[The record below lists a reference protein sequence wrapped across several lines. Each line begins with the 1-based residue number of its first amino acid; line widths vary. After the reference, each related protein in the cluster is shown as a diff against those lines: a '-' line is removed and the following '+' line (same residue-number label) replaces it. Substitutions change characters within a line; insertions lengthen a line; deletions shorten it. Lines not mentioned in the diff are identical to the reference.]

1 MTKRCKTLL
10 IILTIT
16 LLINNVFTSCCLA
29 YLNDTQTVDGIYD
42 TLQEIVPQN
51 IENQIDISDDFSQ
64 ESKEYINGGKN
75 VISNTIKVISEL
87 EKVDYNI
94 DSLDEDMKYIL
105 YNEITY
111 DKYENYIGT
120 YKDSIL
126 LALEDLK
133 GQDAQLAQ
141 EYLTKMKEA
150 FKLVYSDYTNAYYN
164 VGPEEPNE
172 YGFIEVPDEAIK
184 ATTEIENATNE
195 AVNNSGFNPQQEEIN
210 TDQGI
215 DILDG
220 VLGIITYPAKLL
232 VLLAG
237 LLAQTI
243 MSIIASTGTPNGGIW
258 LTIDNI
264 LFNQL
269 ALTDINIF
277 SDSIFLIGVGG
288 QYEQEVLS
296 TTNVLL
302 NIRISI
308 AEWYYAFRNLAI
320 AVALLMLIY
329 IGIRMAISNIAE
341 QKSKYKAML
350 TNWFVGFGLIF
361 VLHFIIIIVIRI
373 NNAIIEILA
382 KTNLTNNQDAY
393 QNVMNQLFSQSW
405 SPSFT
410 FGWASAI
417 VWVILIV
424 LTFIM
429 LIMFIKRFI
438 TVSFLALI
446 APLITITY
454 AMDKAGDN
462 KSQILNTW
470 LKEFCYNV
478 FVQVIYALSYLIFAK
493 IGIDLM
499 VTKLDFG
506 SLTLAILSILAM
518 FLGVNILK
526 QILGFNKAS
535 NLVKQLGMGVVI
547 GKTVSTAKKGFKS
560 GKEAMK
566 NNNKQQNIDTSTMP
580 MFTPSG
586 KDRETFINDIKNEKQ
601 KETLEHNQSKGNGG
615 YNRKTKTNS
624 KFKRK
629 VNNTFELLTGNLTK
643 SLGTDNI
650 KISRKDKIKIDA
662 QDILNGILKDYVIS
676 TNAEMTSNEFLN
688 KVKKLEQKPFNK
700 LTKSEVLLKAWLD
713 KTKSTEGAQQV
724 QKMIANFKDNY
735 FKE

>member
-1 MTKRCKTLL
+1 
-10 IILTIT
+10 
-16 LLINNVFTSCCLA
+16 
-29 YLNDTQTVDGIYD
+29 
-42 TLQEIVPQN
+42 
-51 IENQIDISDDFSQ
+51 
-64 ESKEYINGGKN
+64 
-75 VISNTIKVISEL
+75 
-87 EKVDYNI
+87 
-94 DSLDEDMKYIL
+94 
-105 YNEITY
+105 
-111 DKYENYIGT
+111 
-120 YKDSIL
+120 
-126 LALEDLK
+126 
-133 GQDAQLAQ
+133 
-141 EYLTKMKEA
+141 
-150 FKLVYSDYTNAYYN
+150 
-164 VGPEEPNE
+164 
-172 YGFIEVPDEAIK
+172 
-184 ATTEIENATNE
+184 
-195 AVNNSGFNPQQEEIN
+195 
-210 TDQGI
+210 
-215 DILDG
+215 
-220 VLGIITYPAKLL
+220 
-232 VLLAG
+232 
-237 LLAQTI
+237 
-243 MSIIASTGTPNGGIW
+243 
-258 LTIDNI
+258 
-264 LFNQL
+264 
-269 ALTDINIF
+269 
-277 SDSIFLIGVGG
+277 
-288 QYEQEVLS
+288 
-296 TTNVLL
+296 
-302 NIRISI
+302 
-308 AEWYYAFRNLAI
+308 
-320 AVALLMLIY
+320 
-329 IGIRMAISNIAE
+329 
-341 QKSKYKAML
+341 
-350 TNWFVGFGLIF
+350 
-361 VLHFIIIIVIRI
+361 
-373 NNAIIEILA
+373 
-382 KTNLTNNQDAY
+382 
-393 QNVMNQLFSQSW
+393 
-405 SPSFT
+405 
-410 FGWASAI
+410 
-417 VWVILIV
+417 
-424 LTFIM
+424 M

>member
-1 MTKRCKTLL
+1 M
-10 IILTIT
+10 
-16 LLINNVFTSCCLA
+16 
-29 YLNDTQTVDGIYD
+29 
-42 TLQEIVPQN
+42 
-51 IENQIDISDDFSQ
+51 
-64 ESKEYINGGKN
+64 
-75 VISNTIKVISEL
+75 

>member
-1 MTKRCKTLL
+1 M
-10 IILTIT
+10 
-16 LLINNVFTSCCLA
+16 
-29 YLNDTQTVDGIYD
+29 
-42 TLQEIVPQN
+42 
-51 IENQIDISDDFSQ
+51 
-64 ESKEYINGGKN
+64 
-75 VISNTIKVISEL
+75 SE
-87 EKVDYNI
+87 
-94 DSLDEDMKYIL
+94 
-105 YNEITY
+105 T
-111 DKYENYIGT
+111 G
-120 YKDSIL
+120 
-126 LALEDLK
+126 
-133 GQDAQLAQ
+133 
-141 EYLTKMKEA
+141 
-150 FKLVYSDYTNAYYN
+150 
-164 VGPEEPNE
+164 
-172 YGFIEVPDEAIK
+172 IK
-184 ATTEIENATNE
+184 ATS
-195 AVNNSGFNPQQEEIN
+195 NSILFNNPQQEEIN

-237 LLAQTI
+237 LLAQTT

-454 AMDKAGDN
+454 AMDNAGDN

-724 QKMIANFKDNY
+724 QKMIAN
-735 FKE
+735 